1 MTTTGYDGLPADYE
15 YTGFNFAAWTTGTV
29 VSLHWVPWT
38 SDYRDVVEFANDGE
52 LDAYLAQNSSRTVP
66 VKKSVQYVRQGVPIR
81 LDVPFNLA
89 YQHNYLRAHN
99 PNQTGEAGDIP
110 RTFYYF
116 IQDVRYVSP
125 TTTELII
132 QLDVWQSFRRHVRF
146 GRSFVQRGHV
156 GIADSNQMYD
166 NGRVLLSQPE
176 GLDLG
181 SEYSIERV
189 YRKHYGSAQKT
200 NDYDIIV
207 YSTVDLARAGTLEN
221 PKLNTSRGSNFGN
234 LPNGASLYW
243 FDNIDEFQSLMMNL
257 SNTPWVTQ
265 GIISIQA
272 IPKDIITADMC
283 EDDTTDGG
291 GLGEKKTLHRVTSP
305 HALKPKSV
313 VLGKSWREDL
323 ASVKL
328 SGRYKNL
335 KKFLTYPYTVIEITT
350 STGTPLILKPEAISG
365 ADITM
370 MQLTHIAQPG
380 PRIMFSP
387 VGYNKGN
394 GQADTGDFA
403 ADDGGEFMD
412 MMTGFFNFPTFS
424 LANNGYL
431 SFMASNSNS
440 LAYQH
445 SAADW
450 SQQRALAGN
459 QLSYDQASA
468 GMELNSTMNSIGN
481 NQAIAMTGLTNVTAR
496 QHMGVDLASAAV
508 SGAMGGP
515 PLPGKTGAKIGA
527 AGGVPGAVGGAM
539 MGVASQA
546 TNMAHG
552 VIDEN
557 SRNTGTNIG
566 VAANDR
572 RTAAANANAGY
583 IRDTNKGLADWA
595 AKGDYANTIA
605 GINAKVQDAKLTQ
618 PTTSGQVGGEAFNLA
633 VHGWLL
639 SAKVKMVQGGAMRA
653 IGDFWLRYGYAVN
666 RFVDLATVP
675 LSVMESFTYWQF
687 KEVYVTSAYCPE
699 YFKQTIRGI
708 LEKGVTVW
716 TNPDKM
722 GRIDYADN
730 EPNMGVYLNVQE

>member
-1 MTTTGYDGLPADYE
+1 MTSTGYGGLPADYE
-15 YTGFNFAAWTTGTV
+15 YAGFNFAVWTTGTV

-52 LDAYLAQNSSRTVP
+52 LDAYLSKNASRTVP

-99 PNQTGEAGDIP
+99 PSQTGEAGDVP

-125 TTTELII
+125 TTTEFVI
-132 QLDVWQSFRRHVRF
+132 QLDVWQSFRRFVSF

-166 NGRVLLSQPE
+166 NGRVLLTQPE
-176 GLDLG
+176 GLDIG

-189 YRKHYGSAQKT
+189 YRKNYGTAKI
-200 NDYDIIV
+200 DGYDIIV
-207 YSTVDLARAGTLEN
+207 YSTVDLEERGTGVDN
-221 PKLNTSRGSNFGN
+221 PKLQTSSGSTFEY

-243 FDNIDEFQSLMMNL
+243 FDSLMDFANAMRL
-257 SNTPWVTQ
+257 LRHFPWVTQ

-272 IPKDIITADMC
+272 IPRDIITSDMVSS
-283 EDDTTDGG
+283 EHTIEGG
-291 GLGEKKTLHRVTSP
+291 ATLKKISSTRRISPKTITLHPDFR
-305 HALKPKSV
+305 A
-313 VLGKSWREDL
+313 DL
-323 ASVKL
+323 TTVKL
-328 SGRYKNL
+328 NGRYKHL
-335 KKFLTYPYTVIEITT
+335 KKFLTYPYTAIEVTT
-350 STGTPLILKPEAISG
+350 ATGTPLILKPESIAGKSLSLVEM
-365 ADITM
+365 A
-370 MQLTHIAQPG
+370 HVAQPS
-380 PRIMFSP
+380 PRIMFYP
-387 VGYNKGN
+387 AGYNKGN
-394 GQADTGDFA
+394 GQPGTGDLVW
-403 ADDGGEFMD
+403 DDGGEFMD
-412 MMTGFFNFPTFS
+412 MMTGFFNFPSFS
-424 LANNGYL
+424 VANNGYL
-431 SFMASNSNS
+431 SFMAANTNS

-481 NQAIAMTGLTNVTAR
+481 NQAIAMTGLANVTAR
-496 QHMGVDLASAAV
+496 QHMGVNLASSAV
-508 SGAMGGP
+508 GGARGAVGG
-515 PLPGKTGAKIGA
+515 GI
-527 AGGVPGAVGGAM
+527 PGAVAGAM
-539 MGVASQA
+539 MGVASHA
-546 TNMAHG
+546 TDMAHG
-552 VIDEN
+552 VIEEN

-572 RTAAANANAGY
+572 RTAASNANAGY
-583 IRDTNKGLADWA
+583 IRDTNKALADWA

-633 VHGWLL
+633 VHGWVL

-666 RFVDLATVP
+666 RFVDLSTVP
-675 LSVMESFTYWQF
+675 LSVMENFTYWQF

-716 TNPDKM
+716 TNPDRM

-730 EPNMGVYLNVQE
+730 DPRMGVYLNVQE